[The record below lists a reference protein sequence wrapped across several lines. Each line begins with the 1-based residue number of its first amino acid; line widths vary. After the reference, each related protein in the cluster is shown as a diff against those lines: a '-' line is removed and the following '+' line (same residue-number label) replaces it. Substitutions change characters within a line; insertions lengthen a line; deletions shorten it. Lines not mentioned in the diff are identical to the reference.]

1 MWYTTHF
8 ELHSQATRLQ
18 DAPYHYHSCP
28 DGSKTLFAKPRSEAN
43 FRQEKAMERHA
54 YTQHL
59 VEETPK
65 IMRWASPR
73 SLAVTSGI
81 LVSFFSSAY

>member
-1 MWYTTHF
+1 
-8 ELHSQATRLQ
+8 
-18 DAPYHYHSCP
+18 
-28 DGSKTLFAKPRSEAN
+28 
-43 FRQEKAMERHA
+43 MERHA